1 MTTTLILFATAENVQ
16 LDEVTSKLEADA
28 SMLGVLGIDEN
39 KRIGFEEIRVT
50 FDIKSKAPREKI
62 EWLLQLAQDRSGV
75 FDMLTNRTPV
85 LVKLAN

>member
-62 EWLLQLAQDRSGV
+62 EGLLQLAQDRSGV